1 MALYSSSG
9 DNTAKGMTGSN
20 ARVHLRAITSIAL
33 ILLLYFLD
41 DYCFGPL
48 SGNAFW
54 QQHVFLHRILV
65 TALVCLAGCFTYMKH
80 PAKWTL
86 TLWVGCYL
94 AAIAGL
100 VLVKTIFLFANDPYH
115 LQIHT
120 TEFVRRYFLSIL
132 PFLGLYVL
140 ALIVKNR

>member
-9 DNTAKGMTGSN
+9 DNIAKDMTGSK
-20 ARVHLRAITSIAL
+20 ARIHLRAVASIGL

-41 DYCFGPL
+41 ERYFGLL
-48 SGNAFW
+48 SENVFW
-54 QQHVFLHRILV
+54 QQHVFLHRILS
-65 TALVCLAGCFTYMKH
+65 TALVCLVGCFTYIRH

-86 TLWVGCYL
+86 TLWVGSYL

-100 VLVKTIFLFANDPYH
+100 MVVKTIFLFTNDPYH
-115 LQIHT
+115 LQVHA
-120 TEFVRRYFLSIL
+120 TEFVRIYFLSIL

-140 ALIVKNR
+140 ALFVNK

>member
-1 MALYSSSG
+1 
-9 DNTAKGMTGSN
+9 MTGSK
-20 ARVHLRAITSIAL
+20 ARIHLRAVTSIAA

-41 DYCFGPL
+41 DHYFGPL
-48 SGNAFW
+48 SGDIFW

-65 TALVCLAGCFTYMKH
+65 AALVCLAGCFTYIKH
-80 PAKWTL
+80 PVKWTL
-86 TLWVGCYL
+86 TLWVGSYL

-100 VLVKTIFLFANDPYH
+100 MIVKMIFLFVNDPYH
-115 LQIHT
+115 LQIHA

-140 ALIVKNR
+140 ALFVNK